1 MYQRHGDQFAAAGST
16 SDNSTLAGIL
26 GAFSY
31 ALDMTEGQPAGHS
44 IRACWIGTALAQHIG
59 ITGAALSDIYY
70 AVLLK
75 DLGCSANAARVAQLF
90 VGDDRRL
97 KHDFKLI
104 GPAPEDFGGFIMAEV
119 GVGAIDDIRSTAID
133 HLLAHAPSEMADIM
147 ATRCTRGAD
156 IARTLRF
163 SEDVATAIAHL
174 DEHWDGS
181 GLPLGLAGEVIHIGG
196 RIALLAQLADV
207 FFTAR
212 GPEAARTEIAAR
224 RGGWLDPGLADAFLA
239 LSDCPIFWEALVA
252 PDLEARLFALAPARA
267 DRAVDAVY
275 LDDIVTA
282 FGQVIDAKSP
292 YTGGHSA
299 RVGAIA
305 DAVASEIGLPP
316 TARLRLRQAAMLHDI
331 GKLGVSSQILEKPG
345 RLDAREWAVMQSHAA
360 ETGAIL
366 SRVAAM
372 ADMAMVAAAHHER
385 LDGKGYPLG
394 LDARSIGLE
403 TRIISVADFFDALT
417 ADRPYRAAMPVDT
430 ALGIMREEVG
440 GALDPACFGALER
453 VLAGG
458 KLDIAPDAPLPAI
471 PAAITA
477 NRAR

>member
-1 MYQRHGDQFAAAGST
+1 MFQRHGDQFTAAGSYG
-16 SDNSTLAGIL
+16 SDSSTLAGIL

-44 IRACWIGTALAQHIG
+44 LRACWIGTALAQHIG
-59 ITGAALSDIYY
+59 ISGAALSDIYY

-90 VGDDRRL
+90 VGDDRAL
-97 KHDFKLI
+97 KHGFKLI
-104 GPAPEDFGGFIMAEV
+104 GPTPQDFGGFVVTEV
-119 GVGAIDDIRSTAID
+119 GVGAIDDIRVSAID
-133 HLLAHAPSEMADIM
+133 HLLAHAPAEMTAIM

-156 IARTLRF
+156 IARQLRF

-174 DEHWDGS
+174 DEHWDGN
-181 GLPLGLAGEVIHIGG
+181 GLPLGLAGEAIHIGG
-196 RIALLAQLADV
+196 RIALLAQIADV

-212 GPEAARTEIAAR
+212 GAAAARAEVAVRSGT
-224 RGGWLDPGLADAFLA
+224 WLDPALVDAFLA
-239 LSDCPIFWEALVA
+239 LSADPAFWDPLVA
-252 PDLEARLFALAPARA
+252 PNLESRLLALPPARA
-267 DRAVDAVY
+267 DRIVDAIY

-305 DAVASEIGLPP
+305 DAVATEIGLPP
-316 TARLRLRQAAMLHDI
+316 AARLRLRQAAMLHDI
-331 GKLGVSSQILEKPG
+331 GKLGVSSHILEKPG
-345 RLDAREWAVMQSHAA
+345 RLDAHEWAAMQRHAA

-417 ADRPYRAAMPVDT
+417 ADRPYRAALPLDT
-430 ALGIMREEVG
+430 ALAIMRSEVG
-440 GALDPACFGALER
+440 GALDATCFAALER
-453 VLAGG
+453 VLASG
-458 KLDIAPDAPLPAI
+458 KLDHAPDWPI
-471 PAAITA
+471 PPMPGVVT
-477 NRAR
+477 R

>member
-1 MYQRHGDQFAAAGST
+1 MFQRHGDQFTAAGSYG
-16 SDNSTLAGIL
+16 SDASALAGIL

-44 IRACWIGTALAQHIG
+44 LRACWIGTALAQHVG

-90 VGDDRRL
+90 VGDDRAL
-97 KHDFKLI
+97 KHSFKLI
-104 GPAPEDFGGFIMAEV
+104 GPTPQDFGGFVMNEV
-119 GVGAIDDIRSTAID
+119 GVGALDDIRSSAID
-133 HLLAHAPSEMADIM
+133 HLLANAPTEMTAIM

-163 SEDVATAIAHL
+163 SDDVAGAIAHL

-181 GLPLGLAGEVIHIGG
+181 GLPLGLAGEAIHIGG
-196 RIALLAQLADV
+196 RIALLAQVADV
-207 FFTAR
+207 FFTAY
-212 GPEAARTEIAAR
+212 GATAARTEVAAR
-224 RGGWLDPGLADAFLA
+224 SGSWLDPALTEAFLA
-239 LSDCPIFWEALVA
+239 LSAEPDFWGPLVA
-252 PDLEARLFALAPARA
+252 PNLEARLLALPPARA
-267 DRAVDAVY
+267 DRSVDAIY

-292 YTGGHSA
+292 YTGGHSD

-305 DAVASEIGLPP
+305 NAVAAQIGLPP
-316 TARLRLRQAAMLHDI
+316 SSRLRLRQAAMLHDI
-331 GKLGVSSQILEKPG
+331 GKLGVSSHILEKPG
-345 RLDAREWAVMQSHAA
+345 RLDAQEWCTMQNHAA
-360 ETGAIL
+360 ETGLIL

-372 ADMAMVAAAHHER
+372 ADMAMIAASHHER

-403 TRIISVADFFDALT
+403 TRIISVADFYDALT
-417 ADRPYRAAMPVDT
+417 ADRPYRAALPLET
-430 ALGIMREEVG
+430 ALTIMREEVG
-440 GALDPACFGALER
+440 GALDAACFAALER
-453 VLAGG
+453 VLAAGN
-458 KLDIAPDAPLPAI
+458 LNVSRAAPLPVLPDAL
-471 PAAITA
+471 A
-477 NRAR
+477 N

>member
-1 MYQRHGDQFAAAGST
+1 MPPPLTPCQPYQAKLAAKGDSAMYQRHGDQFAAAGST
-16 SDNSTLAGIL
+16 SDNCTLAGIL

-31 ALDMTEGQPAGHS
+31 ALDMTDGQPAGHS
-44 IRACWIGTALAQHIG
+44 IRTCWIGTALAQHIG
-59 ITGAALSDIYY
+59 ISGAALSDIFY
-70 AVLLK
+70 ALLLK

-104 GPAPEDFGGFIMAEV
+104 GPNPEDFGGFIMAEV
-119 GVGAIDDIRSTAID
+119 GVGAIDDIRSSAID
-133 HLLAHAPSEMADIM
+133 HLLAHAPSEMTEIM

-181 GLPLGLAGEVIHIGG
+181 GLPLGLTGEAIHSGG

-212 GPEAARTEIAAR
+212 GPDAARAEVAAR
-224 RGGWLDPGLADAFLA
+224 SGTWLDPALVAAFLA
-239 LSDCPIFWEALVA
+239 LSADPAFWDPLVA
-252 PDLEARLFALAPARA
+252 PNLESRLLALPPARA
-267 DRAVDAVY
+267 DRVVDAIY

-292 YTGGHSA
+292 YTGGHSE

-305 DAVASEIGLPP
+305 DAVATQIGLPP
-316 TARLRLRQAAMLHDI
+316 AARLRLRQAAMLHDI

-345 RLDAREWAVMQSHAA
+345 RLDAREWAVMQNHAA
-360 ETGAIL
+360 ETGLIL

-372 ADMAMVAAAHHER
+372 ADMAMVAASHHER

-403 TRIISVADFFDALT
+403 TRIISVADFST
-417 ADRPYRAAMPVDT
+417 RSP
-430 ALGIMREEVG
+430 
-440 GALDPACFGALER
+440 
-453 VLAGG
+453 
-458 KLDIAPDAPLPAI
+458 
-471 PAAITA
+471 
-477 NRAR
+477 

>member
-1 MYQRHGDQFAAAGST
+1 MFQRHGDQFTPASGGTGDSA
-16 SDNSTLAGIL
+16 LAGIL

-44 IRACWIGTALAQHIG
+44 IRACWIGTALASHIG

-90 VGDDRRL
+90 VGDDRQL
-97 KHDFKLI
+97 KHNFKLI
-104 GPAPEDFGGFIMAEV
+104 GPKPEDFGGFIMTEV
-119 GVGAIDDIRSTAID
+119 GVGAIDDIRSSAID
-133 HLLAHAPSEMADIM
+133 HLLANAPTEMTDIM

-156 IARTLRF
+156 IARQLRF
-163 SEDVATAIAHL
+163 SEDVAAAIAHL

-181 GLPLGLAGEVIHIGG
+181 GLPLGIAGEAIHMGG
-196 RIALLAQLADV
+196 RIALLAQIADV
-207 FFTAR
+207 FFTAY
-212 GPEAARTEIAAR
+212 GPEEARTEIAAR
-224 RGGWLDPGLADAFLA
+224 SGSWLDPALADAFLA
-239 LSDCPIFWEALVA
+239 LSAEPAFWASLAA
-252 PDLEARLFALAPARA
+252 PDLESRLFDLPPARV
-267 DRAVDAVY
+267 DRPVDAVY
-275 LDDIVTA
+275 LDDIVSA

-292 YTGGHSA
+292 YTGGHSE
-299 RVGAIA
+299 RVGMIA
-305 DAVASEIGLPP
+305 DAVAAEIGLSA

-331 GKLGVSSQILEKPG
+331 GKLGVSSHILEKPG
-345 RLDAREWAVMQSHAA
+345 RLDEQEWAVMQSHAA

-417 ADRPYRAAMPVDT
+417 ADRPYRAAMPVDA
-430 ALGIMREEVG
+430 ALGIMRSEVG
-440 GALDPACFGALER
+440 GALDAACFAALER
-453 VLAGG
+453 ALAAG
-458 KLDIAPDAPLPAI
+458 KLDFAPAPAPAM
-471 PAAITA
+471 PQ
-477 NRAR
+477 RLVG

>member
-1 MYQRHGDQFAAAGST
+1 MFQRHGDQFSVAGSANDT
-16 SDNSTLAGIL
+16 ALAGIL

-44 IRACWIGTALAQHIG
+44 LRACWIGTALASHIG
-59 ITGAALSDIYY
+59 ISGAALSDIYY

-90 VGDDRRL
+90 VGDDRQL
-97 KHDFKLI
+97 KRDFKLI
-104 GPAPEDFGGFIMAEV
+104 GPKPEDFGGFIQSEV
-119 GVGAIDDIRSTAID
+119 GVGAIDDIRSSAIE
-133 HLLAHAPSEMADIM
+133 HLLANAPSVMADIM

-181 GLPLGLAGEVIHIGG
+181 GLPLGLVGEAIHIGG
-196 RIALLAQLADV
+196 RIALLAQVADV
-207 FFTAR
+207 FFTAH
-212 GPEAARTEIAAR
+212 GAAAARGEIAAR
-224 RGGWLDPGLADAFLA
+224 SGSWLDPTLAEAFLA
-239 LSDCPIFWEALVA
+239 LSADPGFWEPLIA
-252 PDLEARLFALAPARA
+252 PSLEAQLLALPPARA
-267 DRAVDAVY
+267 DRVVDAIY

-305 DAVASEIGLPP
+305 DAVAADIGLPP
-316 TARLRLRQAAMLHDI
+316 SARLRLRQAAMLHDI
-331 GKLGVSSQILEKPG
+331 GKLGVSSHILEKPG
-345 RLDAREWAVMQSHAA
+345 RLDADEWAKMQHHAA
-360 ETGAIL
+360 ETGLIL

-372 ADMAMVAAAHHER
+372 ADMAMIAASHHER

-417 ADRPYRAAMPVDT
+417 ADRPYRAALPLEA
-430 ALGIMREEVG
+430 ALDIMRKEVG
-440 GALDPACFGALER
+440 GALDAACFAALER
-453 VLAGG
+453 VLAAG
-458 KLDIAPDAPLPAI
+458 KLDFSLALAVPAM
-471 PAAITA
+471 PGTLLS
-477 NRAR
+477 

>member
-1 MYQRHGDQFAAAGST
+1 MFQRHGDQFAAAGVNRSANAT
-16 SDNSTLAGIL
+16 ALAGIL

-44 IRACWIGTALAQHIG
+44 LRACWIGTALAQHIG
-59 ITGAALSDIYY
+59 ISGAALSDIYY

-90 VGDDRRL
+90 VGDDRQL
-97 KHDFKLI
+97 KRDFKLI
-104 GPAPEDFGGFIMAEV
+104 GPKPEDFGGFIQSEV
-119 GVGAIDDIRSTAID
+119 GVGALDDIRSSAID
-133 HLLAHAPSEMADIM
+133 HLLANAPTEMTDIM

-156 IARTLRF
+156 IARQLRF

-181 GLPLGLAGEVIHIGG
+181 GLPLGLTAEAIHIGG
-196 RIALLAQLADV
+196 RIALLAQVADV

-212 GPEAARTEIAAR
+212 GADAARAEIAAR
-224 RGGWLDPGLADAFLA
+224 SGGWLDPALAAAFIA
-239 LSDCPIFWEALVA
+239 LSADPDFWTPLCA
-252 PDLEARLFALAPARA
+252 PDLESRLFALPPARA
-267 DRAVDAVY
+267 DVVVDAVY

-292 YTGGHSA
+292 YTGGHSE

-305 DAVASEIGLPP
+305 DAIAADIGLPP

-331 GKLGVSSQILEKPG
+331 GKLGVSSHILEKPG
-345 RLDAREWAVMQSHAA
+345 RLDADEWAAMQHHAA
-360 ETGAIL
+360 ETGLIL

-372 ADMAMVAAAHHER
+372 ADMAMIAASHHER

-417 ADRPYRAAMPVDT
+417 ADRPYRAAMPVEN
-430 ALGIMREEVG
+430 ALGIMRAEVG
-440 GALDPACFGALER
+440 SALDTACFAALER
-453 VLAGG
+453 VVAAG
-458 KLDIAPDAPLPAI
+458 KLSFAAPLPAM
-471 PAAITA
+471 P
-477 NRAR
+477 NRLAG

>member
-1 MYQRHGDQFAAAGST
+1 MFQRHGDQFTPASGGTGDGA
-16 SDNSTLAGIL
+16 LAGIL

-44 IRACWIGTALAQHIG
+44 IRACWIGTALASHIG

-90 VGDDRRL
+90 VGDDRQL
-97 KHDFKLI
+97 KHNFKLI
-104 GPAPEDFGGFIMAEV
+104 GPKPEDFGGFIRTEV
-119 GVGAIDDIRSTAID
+119 GVGAIDDIRSSAID
-133 HLLAHAPSEMADIM
+133 HLLANAPTEMTDIM

-156 IARTLRF
+156 IARQLRF
-163 SEDVATAIAHL
+163 SEDVAAAIAHL

-181 GLPLGLAGEVIHIGG
+181 GLPLGIAGEAIHMGG
-196 RIALLAQLADV
+196 RIALLAQIADV
-207 FFTAR
+207 FFTAY
-212 GPEAARTEIAAR
+212 GPEEARTEIAAR
-224 RGGWLDPGLADAFLA
+224 SGSWLDPTLADAFLA
-239 LSDCPIFWEALVA
+239 LSADPAFWASLAA
-252 PDLEARLFALAPARA
+252 PDLESRLFDLPPARV
-267 DRAVDAVY
+267 DRPVDAVY
-275 LDDIVTA
+275 LDDIVSA

-292 YTGGHSA
+292 YTGGHSE
-299 RVGAIA
+299 RVGMIA
-305 DAVASEIGLPP
+305 DAVAAEIGLSA

-331 GKLGVSSQILEKPG
+331 GKLGVSSHILEKPG
-345 RLDAREWAVMQSHAA
+345 RLDEQEWAVMQSHAA

-417 ADRPYRAAMPVDT
+417 ADRPYRAAMPVDA
-430 ALGIMREEVG
+430 ALGIMRSEVG
-440 GALDPACFGALER
+440 GALDAACFAALER
-453 VLAGG
+453 ALAAG
-458 KLDIAPDAPLPAI
+458 KLDFAPAPAPAM
-471 PAAITA
+471 PQ
-477 NRAR
+477 RLVG